1 MSHTGQALLR
11 LNAATILFGFTA
23 LFPKIIDLPARDIV
37 FGRSLVAAVALGLL
51 ILSRRRSLR
60 LGGPRE
66 YGVVLLLGVLLSSHW
81 VTYFHAVQ
89 VSTVAVGIL
98 ALFTFPVITVFLEP
112 LAFGTRVKRA
122 DVVMAGTALLGVA
135 LIVPEFSIESH
146 LAKGVLWGVLSAF
159 LISMRNVLQKKYLTA
174 RPSSV
179 VMLYQV
185 SIGTLCLLPFLP
197 REFEAQA
204 ADWVL
209 PLILLGVF
217 FTALPHTLLVSS
229 LTRLKAKTVGIV
241 ASLQPAYGVV
251 LAAIFLSEIPSLRT
265 LVGGAVIV
273 SAAVAESIKVSGQ
286 SA

>member
-159 LISMRNVLQKKYLTA
+159 LISMRKKYLTA